1 MDKISV
7 VINTKDEAEYL
18 KKAICSVKDWADE
31 IVVVD
36 MESEDKSAE
45 IAIRLGAKVYS
56 HKPLPYVEPAR
67 NFAISKVKNDWVLV
81 LDPDEEIGGDLQKR
95 LNRLVENNEADYA
108 RIPRKNII
116 FGKWVKHSRWWPDYN
131 IRFFKKGSVEWNEII
146 HGVPLTHGRGIDLDE
161 KENLAIIHHHY
172 QSIEQFIERMNR
184 YSSVQAQLL
193 ANDNKTFDWKNLL
206 SKPASEFMSRYFAG
220 SGYKDGMRGL
230 ALAILQAISEVTVQ
244 LKLWQL
250 EKFPDKKLSLKAMI
264 KQMRGVEDD
273 FHYWYADALLK
284 ENGGLTNRLRRKLK
298 I

>member
-1 MDKISV
+1 MNKISV
-7 VINTKDEAEYL
+7 VINTRNEGEYL
-18 KKAICSVKDWADE
+18 KKAINSVKNWADE
-31 IVVVD
+31 VVVVD

-45 IAIRLGAKVYS
+45 IARKLGAKVYS

-67 NFAISKVKNDWVLV
+67 NFAISKAKNDWVLV
-81 LDPDEEIGGDLQKR
+81 LDPDEEMGRDLRKR
-95 LNRLVENNEADYA
+95 LSKLVENNEADYV

-146 HGVPLTHGRGIDLDE
+146 HGVPITHGKGADLED
-161 KENLAIIHHHY
+161 KEALAITHHHY

-184 YSSVQAQLL
+184 YTSVQAQLL
-193 ANDNKTFDWKNLL
+193 ANDNKKFDWKNLL

-220 SGYKDGMRGL
+220 QGYKDGIHGL
-230 ALAILQAISEVTVQ
+230 ALGLLQALSETVVQ

-250 EKFPDKKLSLKAMI
+250 EKFPDKRLPLKTVI
-264 KQMRGVEDD
+264 KQMRNLEDD
-273 FHYWYADALLK
+273 FHYWYADSLLK
-284 ENGGLTNRLRRKLK
+284 ENGGLTNRFRRKFK